1 MPEDR
6 VKCNAV
12 LELIQTAK
20 KRESIFGRYGDK
32 HRDKK
37 YEMNDAFLEKIKPK
51 TVLDSCC
58 GAYSYYKRQKRIK
71 AFTNDLNPTIEADEH
86 KDMFALLSEKIGAKE
101 RYDLVDIDPFVG
113 AEHVWPLA
121 LIVAKKGIAVSFPD
135 LASKRFGNSEGW
147 AKRFMKETSK
157 EVTPKDVSSS
167 FQNLA
172 RLQGVVLKEESLLE
186 EGGFARGYY
195 SIVSSV
201 YNMHS
206 AAYFGKMRGV
216 KAPKEKSAKTW
227 TSRKTEVESIVR
239 AYLTE
244 HPEWKGEKLPFGTT
258 SKLANGNY
266 NLSGLIGKMFRN
278 IAMLYRGSKPQ
289 GYYKNESLIIF
300 NERSTHEDPHQ
311 ESGN

>member
-71 AFTNDLNPTIEADEH
+71 AFTNDLNPTIEADSH

-121 LIVAKKGIAVSFPD
+121 LIIAKKGIAVSFPD

-147 AKRFMKETSK
+147 ARRFLKEKSG
-157 EVTPKDVSSS
+157 EVKAADVSLA

-195 SIVSSV
+195 SVVSSV

-206 AAYFGKMRGV
+206 AAYFGKTRGV
-216 KAPKEKSAKTW
+216 KAPKEKSKKNW
-227 TSRKTEVESIVR
+227 TSRKTEVESLVR
-239 AYLTE
+239 EYLSK
-244 HPEWKGEKLPFGTT
+244 HPEWKGSKLPYGVAPGLA
-258 SKLANGNY
+258 KGNAPLAN
-266 NLSGLIGKMFRN
+266 LIGKMFTGLRD
-278 IAMLYRGSKPQ
+278 MYSGRKPKF
-289 GYYKNESLIIF
+289 YTKEVTAIF
-300 NERSTHEDPHQ
+300 SERQMHEDPHQ
-311 ESGN
+311 EPGA